1 MANKQPDRV
10 KQGQRAGVVGII
22 VNLLLASTKLLAGIL
37 SASMAI
43 VSDALN
49 NLSDGV
55 SSVITM
61 IGFKLSQKPADAE
74 HPYGHARFEYVASFV
89 ISFLVLFVGFEL
101 AKSSIEK
108 IITPEATTFSL
119 LSLAILIFSIFAKIF
134 LSIYNGRLAKKLNTD
149 TLKAT
154 SIDSRNDAIIT
165 TFVLIAFVVERFTG
179 LKIDGYMGLA
189 VAIFIVYSGVN
200 LIKDTISPLLG
211 KNNNQQ
217 VQKDIIEKIKQYPI
231 VISYHD
237 LMVHDYGH
245 GATIASVHF
254 EIDKNHDPMYVHEII
269 DKFEREFMQE
279 GVTLTVHYDPVI
291 TDSEELN
298 LLKHKIVNALVNLD
312 NRLSLHDFRCI
323 NCDGFTKVFMDIPV
337 PVDMRTKEQE
347 IRKTV
352 QDALSQINQKVYQ
365 AEITFD
371 SEFFN

>member
-1 MANKQPDRV
+1 MANKQSDRV

-108 IITPEATTFSL
+108 IITPQSTVFSS
-119 LSLAILIFSIFAKIF
+119 LSLAILVFSIFVKVV
-134 LSIYNGRLAKKLNTD
+134 LSIYNGKLAKKLNTD

-154 SIDSRNDAIIT
+154 SIDSRNDAIVT
-165 TFVLIAFVVERFTG
+165 TFVLIAFVIEYFTG

-189 VAIFIVYSGVN
+189 VAIFIVYSGIN
-200 LIKDTISPLLG
+200 LIKETISPLLG

-291 TDSEELN
+291 MDSEELN
-298 LLKHKIVNALVNLD
+298 MLKHKVINALVNLD

-337 PVDMRTKEQE
+337 PIDMVKKEQE
-347 IRKTV
+347 IKKTV
-352 QDALSQINQKVYQ
+352 QDALCQIDDKVYE

>member
-1 MANKQPDRV
+1 MADKQLNRV
-10 KQGQRAGVVGII
+10 KQGQRAGLIGII

-61 IGFKLSQKPADAE
+61 IGFKLSQKPADSE

-108 IITPEATTFSL
+108 IITPEATTFSA
-119 LSLAILIFSIFAKIF
+119 LSLGILVFSIFAKVV
-134 LSIYNGRLAKKLNTD
+134 LSIYNGNLAKKLNTD

-165 TFVLIAFVVERFTG
+165 TCVLIAFVVEYFTG

-189 VAIFIVYSGVN
+189 VALFIFYSGVN

-211 KNNNQQ
+211 KNNNEQI
-217 VQKDIIEKIKQYPI
+217 KNDIIQKMKEYPI

-298 LLKHKIVNALVNLD
+298 MLKHKVVSELVNFD
-312 NRLSLHDFRCI
+312 TRLSVHDFRCI

-337 PVDMRTKEQE
+337 PIDMKTKDNE
-347 IRKTV
+347 IKKVV
-352 QDALSQINQKVYQ
+352 QNALCQIEDKVYE